1 MANEFDDY
9 TFSIEEQQAILDR
22 DQPSTINLNENER
35 LEILESAMQDLIIST
50 MEGGIV

>member
-9 TFSIEEQQAILDR
+9 MPSTEEQQEMLDR

-35 LEILESAMQDLIIST
+35 LEILESAMQDLIINT
-50 MEGGIV
+50 MNNRGV

>member
-35 LEILESAMQDLIIST
+35 LEILESAMQDLIINT
-50 MEGGIV
+50 MNNGGV